1 MTRTLNNTK
10 ETLGD
15 VGQCWENITK
25 HWNYF
30 SLGNKGMIRKSY
42 NTKKMLKNMKQF
54 ERDIKGCRA
63 TLGDIKRNF

>member
-1 MTRTLNNTK
+1 MTRTLSNTK

-30 SLGNKGMIRKSY
+30 SLGNKGMIGKSNNVEKMFK
-42 NTKKMLKNMKQF
+42 NTKQL
-54 ERDIKGCRA
+54 ERDIKGCWA
-63 TLGDIKRNF
+63 TLGDIKKNL